1 MDFLFLE
8 RLLLLASGSL
18 ERLPEDYYPSGSALL
33 IGNWR
38 VFLHLGLVFRSSG
51 RVNQHLHMK
60 TVQNRASSSSLV
72 LACLRCSCNADSS
85 PQECFVPDRDVMR
98 QRITGTQ

>member
-1 MDFLFLE
+1 MASSGRSNLDFLFLE
-8 RLLLLASGSL
+8 RLLHFASGSL
-18 ERLPEDYYPSGSALL
+18 ERLREDYYPSGSALL

-60 TVQNRASSSSLV
+60 TVQNRVLLPSS
-72 LACLRCSCNADSS
+72 CLRA
-85 PQECFVPDRDVMR
+85 
-98 QRITGTQ
+98 